1 MPPRTRFDRDYYR
14 LLEIG
19 PEATEDEVRRAYRR
33 QALRWHP
40 DRNAGRPEA
49 EERFKEISEAY
60 AVLIDARKRR
70 QYDQARQAGRPG
82 DFRATRDDLFR
93 DLFSDPHASAVFE
106 ELIQEFERMGVRVH
120 RERFEDVLFR
130 GRRVV
135 ITGVVSIDPFGA
147 AARAARQV
155 LFGGRA
161 GPTPRPTTPAAR
173 PGILSAIGQLG
184 RRLLGLGA
192 HAGAADGRDAA
203 MPLRVTRAEAERG
216 ARKRVTVTADGRT
229 EEVLVKVP
237 AGIGAGAR
245 LRLRG
250 KGRSA
255 PGSSRGDLY
264 LTVEI
269 VEGW

>member
-1 MPPRTRFDRDYYR
+1 MAQRTRFDRDYYR
-14 LLEIG
+14 LLEIA
-19 PEATEDEVRRAYRR
+19 PEATEDEIRRAYRR

-40 DRNAGRPEA
+40 DRNAGRADA

-60 AVLIDARKRR
+60 AVLIDGRR
-70 QYDQARQAGRPG
+70 RREYDRARQTGRPG
-82 DFRATRDDLFR
+82 DFRATREDLFR

-106 ELIQEFERMGVRVH
+106 ELVQEFERLGVRIH
-120 RERFEDVLFR
+120 RQRFEDVLFR

-135 ITGVVSIDPFGA
+135 ISGVVVVDPFGA

-155 LFGGRA
+155 LFGGRSRSTA
-161 GPTPRPTTPAAR
+161 RPAPSGD
-173 PGILSAIGQLG
+173 PGILGSIRHLG

-192 HAGAADGRDAA
+192 RPEIPGNSDAA
-203 MPLRVTRAEAERG
+203 MTVRVTRGEAERG
-216 ARKRVTVTADGRT
+216 ARKRVTVTADGRA
-229 EEVLVKVP
+229 EEVLVKIP
-237 AGIGAGAR
+237 AGTAGGAR

-255 PGSSRGDLY
+255 PGGPRGDLY